1 MRWSTMHIPTL
12 RDDPADAGAPSHRLL
27 LRAGYVRQLMAGHYS
42 LLPLGQRVRLKV
54 IGIIREEM
62 NAIGAQEILMPV
74 MHPAELWQ
82 ISGRWQ
88 VMGEEMF
95 RLRDR
100 KGADLALGMT
110 HEEVVATLATELDS
124 YRQLPQMW
132 YQIQTKL
139 RDEPRPKAGLMR
151 TREFTMKD
159 SYSFDL
165 GPAELDA
172 SFRAHHGAYQRIFE
186 RLGIPALPA
195 EASNGTMGGS
205 DSIEFVCPS
214 PTGEDLIVHCPEC
227 GYAANIEKAASRLA
241 TVDDSSE
248 RTAFPPS
255 PEPFA
260 TPGVRTIEHLAEQYQ
275 APADRQVKTLVYF
288 LDDVLTLVLMRG
300 DHALNEQKLVD
311 ATGAVTIRPAQPEEI
326 RDALGALPGSL
337 GAVGVTDH
345 PIIADEALRGRRGMY
360 TGANADDTHLRGV
373 DVDRDID
380 VGRWADLRE
389 VAAGE
394 ACVNCGHGLEVERG
408 IEVGHIF
415 KLGYKF
421 SDAIGISVSGPD
433 GKPVRPIMGC
443 YGIGVERA
451 MAAAIEVHH
460 DDKGIVWPVAIA
472 PFEVVV
478 VIAQQDVAAVA
489 EAGDRAYQALVDI
502 GVEVIVD
509 DRPVRAGVK
518 FSDAELV
525 GIPFR
530 ITVGKRGLASGSAE
544 LTDRASGST
553 VQVPV
558 DDLAKH
564 VREAV
569 AQARASQ
576 RAGRPA

>member
-1 MRWSTMHIPTL
+1 MRWSKMHIPTL

-27 LRAGYVRQLMAGHYS
+27 LRAGYIRQLMAGHYS

-74 MHPAELWQ
+74 MHPAEPWQ
-82 ISGRWQ
+82 KSGRWEL
-88 VMGEEMF
+88 MGEEMF
-95 RLRDR
+95 RLKDR
-100 KGADLALGMT
+100 RGADLALGMT
-110 HEEVVATLATELDS
+110 HEEIVATLATELES

-132 YQIQTKL
+132 YQFQTKL

-165 GPAELDA
+165 GPAELDV
-172 SFRAHHGAYQRIFE
+172 SFNAHRDAYARAFE
-186 RLGIPALPA
+186 RLGIPAIQV

-205 DSIEFVCPS
+205 DSTEFVCPS
-214 PTGEDLIVHCPEC
+214 PTGEDLIIYCPNC
-227 GYAANIEKAASRLA
+227 HYAANIEKATSRQPEI
-241 TVDDSSE
+241 DDSPE
-248 RTAFPPS
+248 RTTVLAA

-260 TPGVRTIEHLAEQYQ
+260 TPGVRTIEDLAEQYQ
-275 APADRQVKTLVYF
+275 APADRQIKTLVYF
-288 LDDVLTLVLMRG
+288 LDGTLTLVLMRG
-300 DHALNEQKLVD
+300 DHALHEQKLVD
-311 ATGAVTIRPAQPEEI
+311 ATGAVAIRPAQPEEI
-326 RDALGALPGSL
+326 RGALGALPGSL
-337 GAVGVTDH
+337 GAVGTLPASPGDH
-345 PIIADEALRGRRGMY
+345 PVIADEALRGRRGMY
-360 TGANADDTHLRGV
+360 TGANIDDTHLRGV
-373 DVDRDID
+373 DVERDIA

-389 VAAGE
+389 AAAGE
-394 ACVNCGHGLEVERG
+394 ACVNCGHPLEVQRG

-421 SDAIGISVSGPD
+421 TDTIGISVSGPD
-433 GKPVRPIMGC
+433 GKPVRPIMGS

-451 MAAAIEVHH
+451 MAAVIEVHH
-460 DDKGIVWPVAIA
+460 DGKGIVWPAAIA

-478 VIAQQDVAAVA
+478 VIAQQDDAAVA
-489 EAGDRAYQALVDI
+489 AAGEQVYQSLLAA

-530 ITVGKRGLASGSAE
+530 VTVGKRGIATGTAE
-544 LTDRASGST
+544 LTERATGST
-553 VQVPV
+553 VQIPL
-558 DDLAKH
+558 DELAEH

-569 AQARASQ
+569 AKAS
-576 RAGRPA
+576 